1 MGSLGNVF
9 SYKGFHLNVF
19 LTYSFGGVVRLDPK
33 FRTRYTD
40 MTSMTQTFLNR
51 WMAPGDEKV
60 TDVPGILSKRQF
72 TQNRQLRYAYNAYNF
87 SSVRT
92 AKSDFIR
99 LKEIS
104 LSY

>member
-1 MGSLGNVF
+1 MGSLGNML

-60 TDVPGILSKRQF
+60 TDVPAS
-72 TQNRQLRYAYNAYNF
+72 
-87 SSVRT
+87 
-92 AKSDFIR
+92 
-99 LKEIS
+99 
-104 LSY
+104 